1 MQKSVAESLMKE
13 MLDIG
18 EHLNAADQLVGKLD
32 DVQEL
37 NNYKRAIGNLM
48 GLIYTEVMVPII
60 KNYPDLDPDK

>member
-1 MQKSVAESLMKE
+1 MKE

>member
-48 GLIYTEVMVPII
+48 GLMYTEVMVPII